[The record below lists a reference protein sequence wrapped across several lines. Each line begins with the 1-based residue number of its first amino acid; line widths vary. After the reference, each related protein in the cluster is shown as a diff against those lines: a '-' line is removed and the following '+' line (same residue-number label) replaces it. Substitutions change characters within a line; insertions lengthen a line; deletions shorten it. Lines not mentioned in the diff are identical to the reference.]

1 MIAWS
6 LHEPHMNLQRLCS
19 NHTRL
24 LVRCIPLDDH
34 RGRDTAVVIA
44 KLTWALAADG
54 SATIA
59 AAQSPVRLFD
69 VPVTPD
75 DAWSSLRYPSDIV
88 GAKPGTDVLLVGDA
102 HPPLDRGATMQ
113 EVSLRIEA
121 GDRTVQKTVR
131 VHGERVFVKS
141 MLGVAPGPAAPL
153 QKPVPLIYERSWGG
167 KDESDPAAIVIEPR
181 NPAGTG
187 VARDRERLVGTR
199 VPEIEDPRAPIGSR
213 SPVPAGFA
221 PIPTH
226 WAPRAGRYGTPDAR
240 WQRERAPV
248 APLDFDP
255 RHNCCAPDDLHADAP
270 LRGDEPVEIRGAVP
284 EGLFRFQL
292 PRYAPVFK
300 AVIRGL
306 VSDCATHLDTFLIDV
321 SNPGARRVELVWRAS
336 VPIPRKSEHL
346 EKIYLLDEGEPLPA
360 APKEDPGLE
369 EWLEEMSRRAD
380 DGPALE
386 ERS

>member
-1 MIAWS
+1 
-6 LHEPHMNLQRLCS
+6 MNLQRLCS
-19 NHTRL
+19 NRTHLRL
-24 LVRCIPLDDH
+24 RCLPLDDH
-34 RGRDTAVVIA
+34 RGRDMAVVIA
-44 KLTWALAADG
+44 KLTWVIAGDG
-54 SATIA
+54 SASIA
-59 AAQSPVRLFD
+59 PSQSHVRLFD

-75 DAWSSLRYPSDIV
+75 DPWSSVRYPSDIV
-88 GAKPGTDVLLVGDA
+88 GEKPGTDVLLVGDA
-102 HPPLDRGATMQ
+102 YPPAERGATAQ

-121 GDRTVQKTVR
+121 GDRTVQKSVR

-153 QKPVPLIYERSWGG
+153 KQPVPLIYERSFGG
-167 KDESDPAAIVIEPR
+167 RDESDPAAILVEPR

-199 VPEIEDPRAPIGSR
+199 VPEIEDPRAPMGSR
-213 SPVPAGFA
+213 SPVPAGFG

-226 WAPRAGRYGTPDAR
+226 WAPRAARYGTPDAR
-240 WQRERAPV
+240 WQKERAPV
-248 APLDFDP
+248 APIDFDP
-255 RHNCCAPDDLHADAP
+255 RHNCCAPDDLHCASP

-284 EGLFRFQL
+284 EGIFRFQL

-306 VSDCATHLDTFLIDV
+306 VSDLSTHLDTFLIDL
-321 SNPGARRVELVWRAS
+321 SDPSARRVELVWRAS

-346 EKIYLLDEGEPLPA
+346 EKIYLLDEGEPLPV
-360 APKEDPGLE
+360 APADEDPGLE
-369 EWLEEMSRRAD
+369 EWLEEMSARAS
-380 DGPALE
+380 DGPVME